1 MRRIFIG
8 LCLGGMFL
16 ANSSFAGEKI
26 EVVQAEGS
34 VSVSD
39 TPAVRAKKVSSNSTL
54 PSKNILAT
62 GPNGRA
68 VVRVGNVGYLVLE
81 KNSKIEIDNSN
92 ERAGF
97 FRQVTGMIYYAVHTL
112 NGKERTLEVKTKT
125 ATMGIRGT
133 RFLVADIPGR
143 NEVGMRKGTLSVT
156 SPDAE
161 FEIHKIGQ
169 QDEFEAFKREA
180 QSAVAAEK
188 RQFEEYKADTL
199 REFVEYKREFA
210 LGAERMAS
218 FDGKR
223 VDDRPLGGATRAEME
238 TLEEYAGEWLK
249 EVRD

>member
-1 MRRIFIG
+1 MRRIFLG
-8 LCLGGMFL
+8 LCLVWIFL
-16 ANSSFAGEKI
+16 ADSSFAGEKI

-34 VSVSD
+34 VSVSE
-39 TPAVRAKKVSSNSTL
+39 TPASRAKKVASNSTL
-54 PSKNILAT
+54 PSRNVLAT

-68 VVRVGNVGYLVLE
+68 VVRVGNVAYLVLE

-112 NGKERTLEVKTKT
+112 NGKERTLEVRTKS

-133 RFLVADIPGR
+133 RFLVADTPGR
-143 NEVGMRKGTLSVT
+143 NEVGMRKGALSVA

-161 FEIHKIGQ
+161 FEIHKIAQ
-169 QDEFEAFKREA
+169 QDEFDAFKREA

-188 RQFEEYKADTL
+188 RQFEEYKADTR
-199 REFVEYKREFA
+199 REFVEYKREFS
-210 LGAERMAS
+210 LGAERMAA

-223 VDDRPLGGATRAEME
+223 VDERPLGGATRAEME
-238 TLEEYAGEWLK
+238 ALESYAGEWLQ